1 MEMTTHYEESVP
13 QDFSA
18 YVDPNHDDKTLVLMD
33 YGTTQP
39 LPKKRKAAGAV
50 PTPVTGTKRACAFC
64 RELHKQCD
72 EERPCKRCIAHGRGH
87 LCYTPAPKPKRSNR
101 MFGLMNAP
109 TGMSPALAPEPVA
122 NVQHVPV
129 VAASAGV
136 DLALQLEEQRRQQ
149 KQQQLQLE
157 LQIQQLQQQLL
168 QHQQALQMQQQ
179 PTSPPTPSHNLFGSS
194 GGLSQMVS
202 SYDSAFQ
209 SNVHNTSTPQ
219 QSGDMFADVHIGLT
233 PVEEISSPSGDFESD
248 IFVGGDFNPSSSMEL
263 FLRSTAAV
271 ASSATVADDL
281 ILHLE
286 QHQQPLS
293 PSTVNFNM
301 SEHSSSDSSPVQGS
315 RSPHGS
321 RAQLLSNNYSVLPPS
336 SASESL
342 NNSGNAMSIDVE
354 EVPPTE
360 VPLRT
365 STFFASP
372 TTPHN
377 AFSPA
382 PSQLQG
388 SSSPRSVPL
397 NHPALTLMPIP
408 TPAPDKAAVTCSNST
423 NEGLNPDVDLEKLAE
438 SVDKLVIC
446 PTSGKQVTQK
456 QLEQMQ
462 EHQRSGSNN
471 SFEACHSK
479 MSEMMWRL
487 ADKTGQSEFSPALGS
502 VFQKMLSVMM
512 PTVALFDVSR
522 HQIDFSAITLRLK
535 IALQMTAEL
544 QQPAIICHARTILY
558 VNEKMHDL
566 TGGVI
571 AARSQQTSAK
581 FYDFDLLH
589 PDDAVRYF
597 SLTLDK
603 IANKKNDERL
613 LFRVVSAASPS
624 GFVTCVVSHSML
636 FEQFTAMPMFS
647 MLTFTRVDDI
657 SPVVS
662 QQQHLVGSNIARAI
676 AY

>member
-1 MEMTTHYEESVP
+1 
-13 QDFSA
+13 
-18 YVDPNHDDKTLVLMD
+18 
-33 YGTTQP
+33 
-39 LPKKRKAAGAV
+39 
-50 PTPVTGTKRACAFC
+50 
-64 RELHKQCD
+64 
-72 EERPCKRCIAHGRGH
+72 
-87 LCYTPAPKPKRSNR
+87 
-101 MFGLMNAP
+101 
-109 TGMSPALAPEPVA
+109 
-122 NVQHVPV
+122 
-129 VAASAGV
+129 
-136 DLALQLEEQRRQQ
+136 
-149 KQQQLQLE
+149 
-157 LQIQQLQQQLL
+157 
-168 QHQQALQMQQQ
+168 
-179 PTSPPTPSHNLFGSS
+179 
-194 GGLSQMVS
+194 MVS
-202 SYDSAFQ
+202 SYDSAFHSSLQ
-209 SNVHNTSTPQ
+209 SNSTPQ
-219 QSGDMFADVHIGLT
+219 SQPNDMFGDLHIGLT
-233 PVEEISSPSGDFESD
+233 PVEEISSPSGDFDSD
-248 IFVGGDFNPSSSMEL
+248 IFVGSDFNPSSSMEL

-271 ASSATVADDL
+271 AATNPVSDEL

-301 SEHSSSDSSPVQGS
+301 SEHSSSDSSPVQAT
-315 RSPHGS
+315 RSPHSSS
-321 RAQLLSNNYSVLPPS
+321 RTQLLSNAFSVPHPS
-336 SASESL
+336 STPGSL

-354 EVPPTE
+354 EISAPE
-360 VPLRT
+360 VSLRT
-365 STFFASP
+365 SAFFASP
-372 TTPHN
+372 QTPHN
-377 AFSPA
+377 IHQSAG
-382 PSQLQG
+382 SQG
-388 SSSPRSVPL
+388 PSSPHTVPT
-397 NHPALTLMPIP
+397 NHPALSLMPIP
-408 TPAPDKAAVTCSNST
+408 TPAPDKSAVSCSNAT

-438 SVDKLVIC
+438 SVDQLVIC
-446 PTSGKQVTQK
+446 PTSGKQVPQK
-456 QLEQMQ
+456 LLDQLQEQ
-462 EHQRSGSNN
+462 QRSDPN
-471 SFEACHSK
+471 SPFEVCHSK

-566 TGGVI
+566 TGGII
-571 AARSQQTSAK
+571 AARSQQTAAK

-597 SLTLDK
+597 SITLDK

-657 SPVVS
+657 APVGS
-662 QQQHLVGSNIARAI
+662 QQQQHLVGGNVSRAI